1 MEEIKILLDKLG
13 LIGIKMHLSE
23 VMDLVDGSCISSVRE
38 VLQKLLTVE
47 YEYKKSRS
55 LHYRLDQCEGKGHL
69 PPLLLKLENLLSFS
83 RTQVGS
89 RLVIILNI
97 FLMIDDS
104 HDLSKAGL
112 MRHLRL
118 FSSSN

>member
-55 LHYRLDQCEGKGHL
+55 LHYRLQLARFPTIKILSDTAAA
-69 PPLLLKLENLLSFS
+69 KLVENIANPY
-83 RTQVGS
+83 R
-89 RLVIILNI
+89 IIP
-97 FLMIDDS
+97 
-104 HDLSKAGL
+104 
-112 MRHLRL
+112 
-118 FSSSN
+118 